1 MTITRRSFGKAAAA
15 ALGAPLLAGLEHPIP
30 AAAAALSSGRNAQR
44 AVAAY
49 EAMQR
54 HFYQPQQHL
63 YAETFPATGN
73 PYSFVWPLSQ
83 AYAATVDMA
92 GLPGIGGRYAADVAD
107 RTVGLQL
114 YWNPTPASHNP
125 PSPPAPPSPPGYAS
139 GVMPPLGG
147 GGDLFYDDNEWIGL
161 ASIQQYRMTG
171 DATALDRAK
180 AIFEVVRYGWD
191 TDPSHPFPG
200 GTYWTQAPWSHDR
213 NTISNAPGAELG
225 LHLALLTGGGSSY
238 VSDSR
243 RMYDWVN
250 ATLLAP
256 NGLYWDH
263 TDLGGTIEKT
273 QWTYN
278 QGVMLGAAALLAQAT
293 GEQAHLDRAVQLAHQ
308 ALDFY
313 EAAGRLFT
321 QDRIFDAIFFRNLLR
336 LHSVRPDGGYR
347 QAMQSYADRLWEAV
361 DPATGVLAVQPYKPV
376 DLLDQAALVQ
386 LYALLAW
393 DPAQYSKIT

>member
-1 MTITRRSFGKAAAA
+1 MTITRRSFGKGAVA
-15 ALGAPLLAGLEHPIP
+15 ALGAPLLAGLQQPLS
-30 AAAAALSSGRNAQR
+30 AAAAAPSTGSNAQR

-49 EAMQR
+49 DAMQR

-63 YAETFPATGN
+63 YAGTFPASGN
-73 PYSFVWPLSQ
+73 PFSYVWPFSQ

-92 GLPGIGGRYAADVAD
+92 GLPVIGSRYAADVAD
-107 RTVGLQL
+107 RATGLQL
-114 YWNPTPASHNP
+114 YWNPAPASHNP

-139 GVMPPLGG
+139 GVMAPLGG

-171 DATALDRAK
+171 DAAALTRAQ
-180 AIFEVVRYGWD
+180 AIFQVVRYGWD
-191 TDPSHPFPG
+191 PDPSHPFPG

-225 LHLALLTGGGSSY
+225 LHLALLTGDRSA
-238 VSDSR
+238 VADSR

-250 ATLLAP
+250 GTLLAP

-263 TDLGGTIEKT
+263 VDLKGTIEKT

-278 QGVMLGAAALLAQAT
+278 QGVMLGAAALLGQAT
-293 GEQAHLDRAVQLAHQ
+293 GDGAYLDRATQLAHQ

-313 EAAGRLFT
+313 TAANRLYT
-321 QDRIFDAIFFRNLLR
+321 QDRIFGAIFFRNLLR

-393 DPAQYSKIT
+393 DPAQYGKIT